1 MEDFILAQNAGMW
14 DSDLQTLNKALIHAK
29 DGLIRQPE
37 QLTMEVKLQIQ
48 CVPTLWGWASL
59 SKFAATLALTME
71 SVKRIQPC

>member
-37 QLTMEVKLQIQ
+37 QLTMEVKLQIWLCHLSAQ
-48 CVPTLWGWASL
+48 FETHLLTTLL
-59 SKFAATLALTME
+59 IIL
-71 SVKRIQPC
+71 PN